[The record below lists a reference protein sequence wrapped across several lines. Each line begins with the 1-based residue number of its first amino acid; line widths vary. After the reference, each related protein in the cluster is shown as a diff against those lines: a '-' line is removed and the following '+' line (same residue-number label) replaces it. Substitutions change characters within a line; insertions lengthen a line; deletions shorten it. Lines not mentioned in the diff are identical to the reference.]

1 MVRGILRVAY
11 CLSKLAAAFVASLE
25 FRDVRAFPA
34 QLAMFC
40 LHRFARS

>member
-11 CLSKLAAAFVASLE
+11 CLSKLAAALLASLE
-25 FRDVRAFPA
+25 FRAFPA